1 MNCASLKKRH
11 EIREQGKLQIP
22 KKKKKKKKK
31 KNKQTNKGIS
41 LDKREKKKK

>member
-31 KNKQTNKGIS
+31 Q
-41 LDKREKKKK
+41 KKKQNKTKG